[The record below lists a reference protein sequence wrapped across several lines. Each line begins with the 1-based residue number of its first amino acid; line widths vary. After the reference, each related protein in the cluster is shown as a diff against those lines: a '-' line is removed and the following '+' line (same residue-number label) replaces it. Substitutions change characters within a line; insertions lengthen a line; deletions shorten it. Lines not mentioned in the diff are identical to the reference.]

1 MGLVDGK
8 NCSVL
13 SREYNMTKLL
23 ISVKN
28 LEESRIARYT
38 GADVIDLKDPSVGAL
53 GALDIDIVNQI
64 VMDVNGSVTLSATVG
79 ERHQTIDALVD
90 DIMQYANLGIDV
102 VKIVVSELFK
112 QTDFFTRL
120 KQITAQGI
128 KVVVIFFANEKVDF
142 DLITRLKEVG
152 VYGVML
158 DTQLKK
164 LTLLE
169 LQSMDMLK
177 AFILFCEKQG
187 LVSGLAG
194 SLNKT
199 HINVL
204 RLLKPS
210 FIGVRGGVCL
220 QRNRDSVLVSDEV
233 LEIKNLLLNYNSN

>member
-90 DIMQYANLGIDV
+90 DIMQYVNLGIDV

-199 HINVL
+199 HMNVL
-204 RLLKPS
+204 RLLKPG

-233 LEIKNLLLNYNSN
+233 LEIKNLLLNYNNN